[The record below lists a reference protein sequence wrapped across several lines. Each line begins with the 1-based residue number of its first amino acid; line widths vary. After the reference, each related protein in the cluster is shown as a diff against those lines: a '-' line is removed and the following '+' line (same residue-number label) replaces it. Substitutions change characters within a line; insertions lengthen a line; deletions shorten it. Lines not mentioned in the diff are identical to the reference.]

1 MRTLHFFCTLRS
13 YPGER
18 GILKYENIIMKWRE
32 SKMKKI
38 VALMMALV
46 LALSLA
52 ACSSNA
58 GNDSQAPE
66 DNSQAP
72 ASQPVDEQPSDEQPS
87 DEISG
92 TVNTDGS
99 TSMADVMAAFQESFG
114 DIQPGVT
121 INYTASGSGSGIT
134 NVLAGTVDI
143 GLSSRALTDE
153 EKAEG
158 AVENIVALD
167 GVAIVVHPEN
177 TAATSLTIEQIA
189 QIYTGEISNWSELG
203 GADAPIAVIGRDAA
217 SGTRGAFEEIVGVED
232 ACVYTN
238 EYESTGEVIGSVA
251 GNPNAIGY
259 ASLSAVDDTVSAVQV
274 NGVAPSEATV
284 ADGSYEIQRPF
295 VMVTKEGTELSPAAQ
310 AFLDWAMS
318 ADAADEVEAAGCV
331 SPNA

>member
-1 MRTLHFFCTLRS
+1 
-13 YPGER
+13 
-18 GILKYENIIMKWRE
+18 
-32 SKMKKI
+32 MKK
-38 VALMMALV
+38 V
-46 LALSLA
+46 LAVTLA
-52 ACSSNA
+52 AVMLLATLVACSGGNNSSTTNNTA
-58 GNDSQAPE
+58 GNNTTTNNTTNDTTG
-66 DNSQAP
+66 DDTT
-72 ASQPVDEQPSDEQPS
+72 ASL
-87 DEISG
+87 SG

-99 TSMADVMAAFQESFG
+99 TSMADVMAAFTESFG
-114 DIQPGVT
+114 DIQPDVT
-121 INYTASGSGSGIT
+121 INYSGTGSGSGIT

-177 TAATSLTIEQIA
+177 TVTDLTIEQIA
-189 QIYTGEISNWSELG
+189 QIYTGEITNWSELG

-259 ASLSAVDDTVSAVQV
+259 ASLSAVDDTVVAVQV

-284 ADGSYEIQRPF
+284 ADGTYEIQRPF
-295 VMVTKEGTELSPAAQ
+295 VMVTVEGTELSEAAQ
-310 AFLDWAMS
+310 AFLEWAMS

>member
-1 MRTLHFFCTLRS
+1 
-13 YPGER
+13 
-18 GILKYENIIMKWRE
+18 
-32 SKMKKI
+32 MKKLLAL
-38 VALMMALV
+38 VMAATLMMAV
-46 LALSLA
+46 LAGCGTGNNTADNSG
-52 ACSSNA
+52 SNA
-58 GNDSQAPE
+58 ASDAADNTANDTANNTA
-66 DNSQAP
+66 DNTTDDAGDT
-72 ASQPVDEQPSDEQPS
+72 AAV
-87 DEISG
+87 SG

-99 TSMADVMAAFQESFG
+99 TSMADVMAAFQETFD

-121 INYTASGSGSGIT
+121 VNYSGTGSGSGIT

-232 ACVYTN
+232 ACQYTN

-259 ASLSAVDDTVSAVQV
+259 ASLSAVDESVTAVKV

-284 ADGSYEIQRPF
+284 ADGTYEIQRPF
-295 VMVTKEGTELSPAAQ
+295 VMVTVEGTELSPAAQ

>member
-1 MRTLHFFCTLRS
+1 
-13 YPGER
+13 
-18 GILKYENIIMKWRE
+18 MKRL
-32 SKMKKI
+32 SCLGL
-38 VALMMALV
+38 A
-46 LALSLA
+46 LALSL
-52 ACSSNA
+52 SLLA
-58 GNDSQAPE
+58 GCGGGETATSTPDDTTPST
-66 DNSQAP
+66 STP
-72 ASQPVDEQPSDEQPS
+72 ATTPDDAEETV
-87 DEISG
+87 SG

-114 DIQPGVT
+114 GLYPDVT
-121 INYTASGSGSGIT
+121 VNYSGTGSGSGIT
-134 NVLAGTVDI
+134 NALAGTVDI

-167 GVAIVVHPEN
+167 GVAIVVNPEN
-177 TAATSLTIEQIA
+177 TVTDLTIDQIA
-189 QIYTGEISNWSELG
+189 QIYKGEVTNWSELG

-232 ACVYTN
+232 ACKYTN

-259 ASLSAVDDTVSAVQV
+259 ASLSAVDESVTAVKV

-295 VMVTKEGTELSPAAQ
+295 VMVTKEGAELSPAAQ

-318 ADAADEVEAAGCV
+318 ADAADEIEAAGCV